1 MYSSLR
7 KNKGVSYAKN
17 FPIYKD
23 SDNNPI
29 EELDKISENTPVNIS
44 VDTNPLELS
53 DDNPQVDAVIKTKN
67 IKPTILK
74 NPKLLDRAVRPENL
88 EYELPKSPVKSS
100 SPTKSSKKSLFCL
113 KNIGFFLFFAILLY
127 CLYLYIDKR
136 RGKSFFG
143 ARECASYDISRA
155 YNIVK

>member
-7 KNKGVSYAKN
+7 KNKGVSYGKN
-17 FPIYKD
+17 SPIYKD
-23 SDNNPI
+23 ADNNSV
-29 EELDKISENTPVNIS
+29 EELDKISENSSVNIS
-44 VDTNPLELS
+44 GDTNPLELN
-53 DDNPQVDAVIKTKN
+53 DDNPQVDAVIKTKD
-67 IKPTILK
+67 IKPTILE

-100 SPTKSSKKSLFCL
+100 SPAKPKKKSIFCL
-113 KNIGFFLFFAILLY
+113 QYIGMFLFFAIILY

-136 RGKSFFG
+136 RGKTFFG